1 MIEQDNNGMK
11 TPWTELE
18 LGNSCYSSY
27 IVEPIFVPKETAFWL
42 CRPDGTREASR
53 LTFAVFSQR
62 GTDEWEDD
70 PMLGPIDVTLLD
82 DDNIRPFPTLYLG
95 VAPEDFIHLKEEDEE
110 NATFSFHW
118 IEGDITSAQGEET
131 VDGLRFRKSLFE
143 GGKTV
148 ALKLTPYDGTPFV
161 LHLRIPVK
169 GFQLLDAD
177 ERPQQGELV
186 VDPATA
192 KEYQYQFVGT
202 PNDDRFTI
210 AINGG
215 LHILLCIWQEDD
227 TLTLRDHKNGLA
239 VVGTKGATARS
250 LNKLMAD
257 CEGKPENNLIQ
268 MVALRAMMKAKY
280 SVHNIGHFG
289 LAFEYY
295 THFTSPIRRYP
306 DTMVHRLLTKYAQ
319 GGRSA
324 NEKHYEELCEHCSD
338 MEQIAQNAERDSI
351 KYKMV
356 EFMGDKLGEEF
367 DAHISGITSYGIYA
381 TIDENH
387 CEGMIPMRDIA
398 DDYYDFD
405 EKNFCLIGRR
415 HHNKYQLGDAI
426 RIKVAQANL
435 EKKQLDFALAG
446 DSAPIRKEK
455 PEASTSSK
463 KTKKSKQKT
472 RNHRR
477 NK

>member
-95 VAPEDFIHLKEEDEE
+95 VAPEDFIHLEEEDEE
-110 NATFSFHW
+110 SVTFSFHW
-118 IEGDITSAQGEET
+118 IEGDITSAQGEDT
-131 VDGLRFRKSLFE
+131 GGGLRFRKSLFE

-148 ALKLTPYDGTPFV
+148 SLKLTPYDGTPFV

-177 ERPQQGELV
+177 ERPHQGELV

-239 VVGTKGATARS
+239 VVGTIPAKGSLTELMMQGDEAREVQGAP
-250 LNKLMAD
+250 MAHRCQESVD
-257 CEGKPENNLIQ
+257 C
-268 MVALRAMMKAKY
+268 
-280 SVHNIGHFG
+280 
-289 LAFEYY
+289 
-295 THFTSPIRRYP
+295 
-306 DTMVHRLLTKYAQ
+306 
-319 GGRSA
+319 GGRPARMHSFCPRSPCFPRLSA
-324 NEKHYEELCEHCSD
+324 NGGQRARKIGAR
-338 MEQIAQNAERDSI
+338 IARHGRAPLLP
-351 KYKMV
+351 MV
-356 EFMGDKLGEEF
+356 
-367 DAHISGITSYGIYA
+367 
-381 TIDENH
+381 
-387 CEGMIPMRDIA
+387 
-398 DDYYDFD
+398 
-405 EKNFCLIGRR
+405 
-415 HHNKYQLGDAI
+415 
-426 RIKVAQANL
+426 
-435 EKKQLDFALAG
+435 LDG
-446 DSAPIRKEK
+446 
-455 PEASTSSK
+455 
-463 KTKKSKQKT
+463 
-472 RNHRR
+472 
-477 NK
+477 